1 MKRRCAVA
9 ICGQP
14 TSGYSIHC
22 EAHKRTLRRHGHAE
36 QTGVTVHELA
46 AHRKRVEARRAKNP
60 ANPTWAMLE
69 AHWEALTGHAEATLQ
84 AYSAGDA
91 AISYERHT
99 AQQLVRLRDAV
110 PARDVIDTALAMY
123 SLQVE
128 RPARFKSDRAFLFQ
142 LSRRVRGLAGVDAGS
157 RWSHSEGRMKKTY
170 TEVPPKVLACLG
182 ASLQTAFGIAGLRLA
197 ELDKKDAAG
206 KQAEK
211 LALHDALK
219 ELT

>member
-9 ICGQP
+9 VCGQP
-14 TSGYSIHC
+14 TSGYSTHC

-46 AHRKRVEARRAKNP
+46 SHRKRVEAHRAKNP
-60 ANPTWAMLE
+60 GNPTWALLE
-69 AHWEALTGHAEATLQ
+69 ARWDALTAHAEATLR
-84 AYSAGDA
+84 AYESGA
-91 AISYERHT
+91 AAVSYERQT
-99 AQQLVRLRDAV
+99 TQQLLAIRDAA
-110 PARDVIDTALAMY
+110 PAKDVIDTALAMY
-123 SLQVE
+123 SIQVE
-128 RPARFKSDRAFLFQ
+128 RPARFKSDRAFLVQ
-142 LSRRVRGLAGVDAGS
+142 MSRRVRGLAEVNAGS
-157 RWSHSEGRMKKTY
+157 RWSPSERRMKKTY

-197 ELDKKDAAG
+197 ELDKKDVAG

>member
-9 ICGQP
+9 VCGEA
-14 TSGYSIHC
+14 TSGYSTHC

-46 AHRKRVEARRAKNP
+46 PHRRRVEARRARNP
-60 ANPTWAMLE
+60 SNPTWTLLE
-69 AHWEALTGHAEATLQ
+69 ARWEALTAHAEATLQ
-84 AYSAGDA
+84 AYSAGA
-91 AISYERHT
+91 VAISYERHT
-99 AQQLVRLRDAV
+99 AQQLMRLRDAV

-123 SLQVE
+123 AIQFE

-142 LSRRVRGLAGVDAGS
+142 LSRRVRGLADVDAGS
-157 RWSHSEGRMKKTY
+157 RWSPSEGRMKRAY
-170 TEVPPKVLACLG
+170 TEVPPRVLTCLG

-197 ELDKKDAAG
+197 ELDKKDAERG
-206 KQAEK
+206 QAEK
-211 LALHDALK
+211 SALYDALK